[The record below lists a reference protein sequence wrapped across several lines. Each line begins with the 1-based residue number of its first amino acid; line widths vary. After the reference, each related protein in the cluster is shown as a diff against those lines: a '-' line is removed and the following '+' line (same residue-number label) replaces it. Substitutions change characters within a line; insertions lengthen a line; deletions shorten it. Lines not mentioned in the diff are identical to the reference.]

1 MGEEEKKEARAGGGS
16 RTEVECKRQQRR
28 RRRRSLVRRGLGKAL
43 MKQDAQDGDECET
56 ATRGGR
62 VDMGSADM
70 IERLTIA

>member
-28 RRRRSLVRRGLGKAL
+28 RRRSLARRGLGKAL